1 MASRK
6 KKKIGLV
13 MELEALLK
21 ERQLSAEAAA
31 SFIGRTPREVRR
43 WLDGEFVPTVESR
56 KLIRRGIR
64 RIKRIL

>member
-1 MASRK
+1 MASQK
-6 KKKIGLV
+6 KKRIALV
-13 MELEALLK
+13 VELEILLK

-31 SFIGRTPREVRR
+31 PFIGRTPREVRR